1 LGDYFK
7 VNLIAADTAADA
19 TDLIGWLNSHG
30 KVRVIFNNAQQ
41 TISRRAGT
49 VKTLA
54 YLVANL
60 TRWTTHYIAFHRLHL
75 LKDPLRYAVLGDRQ
89 AIIDAQ
95 VGAAQNREKEKLEAS
110 ANRYC
115 DLINDS
121 LFWSR
126 LETVLEDIE
135 PITYGTNINQSDS
148 TWPDQVLLTIAGIYL
163 HFVTHPEAD
172 TAKHMCSR
180 IEKRWKDC
188 DQPLFILALVL
199 NPFEGLS
206 AFGDKAGLNPWMLHS
221 MLLTVSFSESNK
233 PEY

>member
-1 LGDYFK
+1 
-7 VNLIAADTAADA
+7 
-19 TDLIGWLNSHG
+19 
-30 KVRVIFNNAQQ
+30 
-41 TISRRAGT
+41 
-49 VKTLA
+49 
-54 YLVANL
+54 
-60 TRWTTHYIAFHRLHL
+60 
-75 LKDPLRYAVLGDRQ
+75 VLGDCQ

-110 ANRYC
+110 ANWYC

-121 LFWSR
+121 LFWSQ
-126 LETVLEDIE
+126 LETVLKDIE

-148 TWPDQVLLTIAGIYL
+148 TWPDQVLLTIVGIYL

-172 TAKHMCSR
+172 TMKHMCSHM
-180 IEKRWKDC
+180 EKRWKDC

-221 MLLTVSFSESNK
+221 MLLTVSFSEFNK